1 MEIKILH
8 HKRYFGQS
16 LPTFKSMDLNLL
28 ESSLQKLGF
37 TTSFLSFE
45 ELQNEMPLNNTFYLC
60 GSHQNVDIKS
70 YLDDVLDIEHFEN
83 KIIPN
88 RRLIRAHENKGYQGV
103 LAKALKLPYE
113 AQSYFIEPKSIKD
126 RKVIK
131 LVNGAGSGG
140 VKLCDSDKEL
150 SDFLSKAL
158 LFKIGIKRLGYVLR
172 AKFNELK
179 KVEYYKEALEY
190 YTPKEKYIIQDFV
203 PDLTCDFKILVFMDK
218 CFVLKRSTKKGDF
231 RASGSGLFDFV
242 EPSNEILDFA
252 EEFRR
257 DLDTPYVSM
266 DIIDKGGFYSCI
278 EYQCVHFGPYTQIN
292 AEYYY
297 VKINASWSK
306 KSNNTKLEV
315 LVAESVATFIKHKEI
330 V

>member
-8 HKRYFGQS
+8 HKRYFGQN

-45 ELQNEMPLNNTFYLC
+45 ELQNENPLNNTFYLC

-113 AQSYFIEPKSIKD
+113 AQSYFIEPRSIKD

-140 VKLCDSDKEL
+140 VKLCGSDKEL

-158 LFKIGIKRLGYVLR
+158 LFKVGIKRFGYVLR

-179 KVEYYKEALEY
+179 KVKYYKEAIEY

-203 PDLTCDFKILVFMDK
+203 PDLTCDFKVLVFMDK
-218 CFVLKRSTKKGDF
+218 CFVLKRNTKKGDF
-231 RASGSGLFDFV
+231 RASGSGLFDFI
-242 EPSNEILDFA
+242 EAPADMLEFA
-252 EEFRR
+252 YQFRKE
-257 DLDTPYVSM
+257 LDTPYVSM
-266 DIIDKGGFYSCI
+266 DIINKANTYSCI
-278 EYQCVHFGPYTQIN
+278 EFQCAHFGPYTQMN
-292 AEYYY
+292 SDFYYE
-297 VKINASWSK
+297 KNENEWIK
-306 KSNNTKLEV
+306 LKNNTVLEILIADSV
-315 LVAESVATFIKHKEI
+315 YDFLVNKYA
-330 V
+330 